1 MVMRNLGEKIDR
13 KELEQMVSEVD
24 EDGELYYDIN

>member
-1 MVMRNLGEKIDR
+1 MRNLGEKIDR